1 MTDYSPDNI
10 GDMFN
15 FVLQQFSNVTFS
27 SCSGVKKENVKPRK
41 LKKYLSDNDTLF
53 EKFGDNLVF
62 RSVRCRRIIE
72 NEAGM
77 DLCTNCKSW
86 LLSKETNT
94 KMNLPDIDE
103 DDPYHEEVVEPLSLL
118 PVSDNANVKVK
129 YEDSDEDFVVGAK
142 PARKSTKRSH
152 DGSQRTAKR
161 HKAKGVGSVGAPP
174 LPSVKNEATEGGALA
189 VMDAEDQGHAEGED
203 ENAGPK
209 HSSPAW
215 GYFTPSQAEAETA
228 VCNLCSAAISCG
240 NRNTSGK
247 R

>member
-86 LLSKETNT
+86 LISKETNT

-161 HKAKGVGSVGAPP
+161 HKAKGVGAPP

-189 VMDAEDQGHAEGED
+189 VMDAGGEE

-215 GYFTPSQAEAETA
+215 AYFTPSPAEAETA